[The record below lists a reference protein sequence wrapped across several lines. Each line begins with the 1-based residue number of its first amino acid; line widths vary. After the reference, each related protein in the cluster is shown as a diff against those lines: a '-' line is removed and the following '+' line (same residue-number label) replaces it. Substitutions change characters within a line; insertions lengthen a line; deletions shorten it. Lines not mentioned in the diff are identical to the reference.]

1 MTFRDLVRAA
11 RMEQRLDVALD
22 RYMEALASWQGA
34 AAGDGTAPESR
45 VVSVFTALDN
55 EFIGACLTATRL
67 AVRQG
72 RVAELLHPL
81 HLAARMAPL
90 HEHVQA
96 SLMSALAAAGQRAEA
111 LALFRTVRARLA
123 DALGID
129 PGPALL
135 AAHREV
141 LEAVH
146 EREVRFRP
154 GPIPLVG
161 RDRELAVLREMLAA
175 GTGLVV
181 VEGEPG
187 VGKTR
192 LLMGACAEA
201 EQRGALVLWGHC
213 LQGDGT
219 PSMWPWLQVISAAL
233 GSLPAAAQAEWRA
246 GELGRLVEPDP
257 GVAGAVGPADTGT
270 QFRLFEQAVA
280 LIGRVAA
287 RRPVVLVVDDLQWA
301 DVASLELFRHLTE
314 WLPGGTVVIGALR
327 DRAPVPGS
335 ELARTLASASR
346 LAAHRR
352 IRLRPFGLDDVAE
365 LIRRESGRDP
375 DPDVVTAIHARTAG
389 NVFFVR
395 ELSRSVAGNGVLG
408 DGVPSS
414 VRDVVWDRIADL
426 TGDALGLLQVA
437 ALIGRDIDLVL
448 LAKTATLEMPECL
461 KGLEPLEELGLLE
474 PLPGHPG
481 AVRFAHDLVR
491 ESVADLTPQRRLTR
505 LHLQVADALER
516 TSPDDSTAER
526 LAHHLRAA
534 GPLADPARTVDAL
547 VRAGRCA
554 ANKSALD
561 AASRQLRSAAQIAR
575 AAGLAERELTA
586 LAMLTAVDGMRA
598 GYAGSAPEVLER
610 AENLARDL
618 GHERQATDFLF
629 SRWVAHG
636 QGLQLDKSSRLARR
650 LLIQGEASTDPIVR
664 AYGLHAWGIHQ
675 WAVGNIGQAY
685 RYLIRSTSTMRND
698 LVRRDDEPLRHDLQ
712 NLSPLM
718 LALMTG
724 LRGDVVHARAM
735 FDRLETA
742 AGDDRYTVTVW
753 SAFAVT
759 LAAQAGDPEW
769 ALSAAERGIA
779 LDPQFSFGFFGSYQR
794 LARCWARAMTGH
806 DPAGAAEE
814 ARLIIATTLSDPP
827 RSVLG
832 TWCGLLSEMWL
843 AADRL
848 DEAAR
853 TLDQA
858 GVVLDTYG
866 ERDGEGLL
874 LLLRARLLQAYGAPL
889 ADVRAAAERARTL
902 AVEREANLFA
912 HRAEQLIADL
922 DQES

>member
-1 MTFRDLVRAA
+1 
-11 RMEQRLDVALD
+11 MEQRPDVALE
-22 RYMEALASWQGA
+22 RYVEALASWQGSAGDEA
-34 AAGDGTAPESR
+34 AAGSGA
-45 VVSVFTALDN
+45 VSVFTALDH
-55 EFIGACLTATRL
+55 EFIGACVAATRL

-72 RVAELLHPL
+72 RVAQLLPPL

-90 HEHVQA
+90 DEHVQA

-123 DALGID
+123 DEIGAD

-135 AAHREV
+135 AARREV
-141 LEAVH
+141 LATVP
-146 EREVRFRP
+146 EREVRLRP
-154 GPIPLVG
+154 GPVPLVG
-161 RDRELAVLREMLAA
+161 RDRELAVLRRVLAA
-175 GTGLVV
+175 GAGVVV

-192 LLMGACAEA
+192 LLVEACAEA

-213 LQGDGT
+213 LQGDGA

-233 GSLPAAAQAEWRA
+233 ESLPAAARAGWRA

-257 GVAGAVGPADTGT
+257 GVAGVADSGT
-270 QFRLFEQAVA
+270 RFRLFEQAVA

-287 RRPVVLVVDDLQWA
+287 GRPVVLVVDDLQWA

-314 WLPGGTVVIGALR
+314 RLPGGTVVVGALR
-327 DRAPVPGS
+327 DRAPAPGS
-335 ELARTLASASR
+335 ELATTLASASR
-346 LAAHRR
+346 SAVHRR
-352 IRLRPFGLDDVAE
+352 IGLRPFGVDDVAE

-375 DPDVVTAIHARTAG
+375 DADVVRAIHARTAG

-395 ELSRSVAGNGVLG
+395 ELSRLVAANGVLG

-414 VRDVVWDRIADL
+414 VRDVVRGRIADL
-426 TGDALGLLQVA
+426 AGDALGLLQVA

-448 LAKTATLEMPECL
+448 LAKAVRLEMPQCIE
-461 KGLEPLEELGLLE
+461 GLEPLEELGLLE
-474 PLPGHPG
+474 PLPGHPC
-481 AVRFAHDLVR
+481 AVRFSHDLVR

-505 LHLQVADALER
+505 LHLRVADALER
-516 TSPDDSTAER
+516 TSPDDDSTAER

-547 VRAGRCA
+547 VRAGRSA
-554 ANKSALD
+554 GNKSALD

-575 AAGLAERELTA
+575 TAGLAERELTA

-598 GYAGSAPEVLER
+598 GYVGSAPEVLER

-629 SRWVAHG
+629 SRWASHG
-636 QGLQLDKSSRLARR
+636 QGLRLDRSGPLARR
-650 LLIQGEASTDPIVR
+650 LLVQGEASADPIVR

-675 WAVGNIGQAY
+675 WAVGDIGQAY
-685 RYLIRSTSTMRND
+685 RYLIRSTSTMRDD
-698 LVRRDDEPLRHDLQ
+698 LVRRDDDPLRHDLQ
-712 NLSPLM
+712 SLSPLM

-742 AGDDRYTVTVW
+742 AGDDRYAVTVW

-769 ALSAAERGIA
+769 ALGAAERGIA

-794 LARCWARAMTGH
+794 LARCWARAMASH

-814 ARLIIATTLSDPP
+814 AQLIIDATLSDPP

-832 TWCGLLSEMWL
+832 TWCGLLGEMWL

-848 DEAAR
+848 DEAAQA
-853 TLDQA
+853 LDQA
-858 GVVLDTYG
+858 RVVLDTYG

-874 LLLRARLLQAYGAPL
+874 LLLRARLLRAQGAPL
-889 ADVRAAAERARTL
+889 ADVRAAAERTRTL
-902 AVEREANLFA
+902 ALEREANLFA
-912 HRAEQLIADL
+912 HRAEQLIAEL
-922 DQES
+922 DQETSDSADCLPG